1 MSQCGIGSIVNKNN
15 GKIYIFKS
23 KNLTK
28 CWEDYHALLNA
39 NYFHNQEFQDD
50 WNEFGSNDFVFE
62 IKEIT
67 DENDEILNQK
77 FIEYLNNTNNT
88 YNTWEIN
95 FEKIPFNYKTKV
107 LLEELYNIIGETQ
120 INPIFLNK
128 LSVYHIGQEY
138 YPQIKADAEKHIKK
152 GEIKIGEVDK
162 FLDNLIFEIN
172 EKTQIE
178 LENKKENYLIE
189 LNSITGGDELSE
201 NYLDLLNQNGLSK
214 EIGMEIK
221 SEITEL
227 INNYK
232 LNESVEEKVNNL
244 IDEKKQLEEKKLQ
257 DNLILQ
263 LHDLTGQLDL
273 TSEYIKKLNE
283 KGLDSETGFIIR
295 QNIKKDIQ
303 NGNIKSDS
311 IETILDDALT
321 EESERLAAE
330 NERKLIDY
338 LYSLTG
344 KDELSDQFKSKLDI
358 FGLKQEKGYKIKTD
372 ILNLIKNR
380 EITEILEIDL
390 KIDELIE
397 QEIIEENKI
406 KDNLLKQ
413 LHDFMGEDNL
423 NDEFKSKLKSY
434 NIDEEWGISL
444 LKSLENDI
452 NSWRIDKD
460 FDFEK
465 HINNSILEKKEK
477 DLMNYLNIIFN
488 NPNFDDK
495 LNEHF
500 LNKDS
505 SLEIKSELVKIIESK
520 DIDALISLENNGLE
534 KELDTRILE
543 KYDKI
548 KDEVLDIRENLL
560 EDLYVVVNKE
570 YVPKIKSRD
579 YLQKTVDKIKN
590 HIENKIK
597 SDEIVDD
604 KFKYKIDELND
615 LKIKTV
621 KVTFQSLMDEEK
633 RLEKIE
639 LDKIRK
645 VLKNDLSD
653 LCSSNK
659 TSYVNVKL
667 RGYELSELYLQRV
680 EDKII
685 ELIDSDKVK
694 NTKFE
699 CKLDELTYLK
709 ENSLKEEINVV
720 IDGFKKINDE
730 RLGQLYEV
738 TGKDNLDESFKNK
751 LLNKGLNEK
760 AGFKLRSDFEV
771 DIINERVVV
780 DIPNKV
786 YDRLNLMEIDKNDAL
801 RLLDDKIGS
810 DGSKFF
816 FATKLGKNNLDSDMH
831 GMAIRRN
838 MDELIQSGEVNPNNF
853 DKILDKEVTKQVNL
867 KNTRLK
873 NYVKDTIGLPEIKES
888 FINRLSKDYLN
899 KEDAKQIR
907 TQVLSAIDKNELEEG
922 GAEDRINELIKEK
935 SKNRL
940 IDLLINKTY
949 EIIGKDEINPEF
961 DKRLQ
966 EHDLDHSDAEKLKN
980 KKIQEIKKGKLTLDN
995 LDKSIERDLKNM
1007 DRNHVKHELDILPG
1021 NVIDNIMKKHSLS
1034 TLMPFKGSK
1043 ISKLLESVSLNDLKI
1058 DLAQNGVAKYKIKY
1072 GSGYSRNYH
1081 KNESGY
1087 SKNNSENSSNEE
1099 NRFCTNCGS
1108 QLEKG
1113 ARFCTECGT
1122 KID

>member
-15 GKIYIFKS
+15 GKSYIFKS

-39 NYFHNQEFQDD
+39 NYFHNQEFQED

-77 FIEYLNNTNNT
+77 FIEYLENTNNT
-88 YNTWEIN
+88 YNTCEIN
-95 FEKIPFNYKTKV
+95 FENIPFNYKTKI

-128 LSVYHIGQEY
+128 LSVYHIGEEY
-138 YPQIKADAEKHIKK
+138 YPQIKADAENHIKN
-152 GEIKIGEVDK
+152 GEIKIGEVNKLLDK
-162 FLDNLIFEIN
+162 LIFEIN

-189 LNSITGGDELSE
+189 LNSITGEEELSD

-214 EIGMEIK
+214 EIGLEIK
-221 SEITEL
+221 YEIREL
-227 INNYK
+227 INNYQ
-232 LNESVEEKVNNL
+232 LNESVEEKVNSL

-257 DNLILQ
+257 DNLISQ

-273 TSEYIKKLNE
+273 TSDYINKLNE

-330 NERKLIDY
+330 NERRLIDY

-358 FGLKQEKGYKIKTD
+358 FRLKPEKGYTIKAD
-372 ILNLIKNR
+372 ILKLIKNR
-380 EITEILEIDL
+380 EITEILEVDS

-397 QEIIEENKI
+397 NEVIEENKI

-413 LHDFMGEDNL
+413 LYDLMGEDQL

-452 NSWRIDKD
+452 NSWRIEKD

-465 HINNSILEKKEK
+465 HVNNSILEKKEK
-477 DLMNYLNIIFN
+477 DLTNDLNKLFN

-495 LNEHF
+495 LNEHL
-500 LNKDS
+500 LNNQD
-505 SLEIKSELVKIIESK
+505 SLEIKSDLVKIIESK
-520 DIDALISLENNGLE
+520 DIEVLISLENNGLE
-534 KELDTRILE
+534 KEVDNRILE
-543 KYDKI
+543 KYAKI

-560 EDLYVVVNKE
+560 EDLYVVVNTD
-570 YVPKIKSRD
+570 YVPKIKSGD
-579 YLQKTVDKIKN
+579 YSQKTVDKIKN

-597 SDEIVDD
+597 NDEIVDD
-604 KFKYKIDELND
+604 KFKYKIDELNE

-621 KVTFQSLMDEEK
+621 KVTFHSLMNEEK

-639 LDKIRK
+639 LDKIRR
-645 VLKNDLSD
+645 VLKNELSD

-680 EDKII
+680 KDKII
-685 ELIDSDKVK
+685 ELIDSDKVN

-699 CKLDELTYLK
+699 SKLDELTYLK
-709 ENSLKEEINVV
+709 ENSLKEEINDVV
-720 IDGFKKINDE
+720 AEFKKINDE
-730 RLGQLYEV
+730 RLGQLYKV

-760 AGFKLRSDFEV
+760 AGIKLRSDFEA

-786 YDRLNLMEIDKNDAL
+786 YERLNLMEIDKNEAL
-801 RLLDDKIGS
+801 QLLDDKIGS

-816 FATKLGKNNLDSDMH
+816 FATKLGKNNLDSDIH
-831 GMAIRRN
+831 GMTIRRN

-853 DKILDKEVTKQVNL
+853 DNILDEEINKQVKQ

-873 NYVKDTIGLPEIKES
+873 NYVKDTIGFPEVKES
-888 FINRLSKDYLN
+888 FIKRLSKYYLN

-907 TQVLSAIDKNELEEG
+907 TQVLSEIDKNELEEG
-922 GAEDRINELIKEK
+922 GAEDLINELIKEK
-935 SKNRL
+935 SNDRL
-940 IDLLINKTY
+940 MDLLIKKTY
-949 EIIGKDEINPEF
+949 EIMGKDEINPEF

-995 LDKSIERDLKNM
+995 FDKSIERDLEIM
-1007 DRNHVKHELDILPG
+1007 DRDHVKHELDILPG
-1021 NVIDNIMKKHSLS
+1021 NVIDSIMKKHSLS

-1043 ISKLLESVSLNDLKI
+1043 ISKLLENVSLNDLKI
-1058 DLAQNGVAKYKIKY
+1058 DLAQKGVAKYKIKY

-1081 KNESGY
+1081 KNKSGY
-1087 SKNNSENSSNEE
+1087 SENNSSNEE
-1099 NRFCTNCGS
+1099 KQFCTNCGS
-1108 QLEKG
+1108 QLDKG
-1113 ARFCTECGT
+1113 AKFCTECGT